1 MSFGVGDFVRLG
13 GLASF
18 GAFVGLLTA
27 PVLGPLSLLASLLF
41 AALMLLGPGHLLYRN
56 KLPVRS
62 PPCPTCASRAGFA
75 DEVPGDPVSV
85 MRCLSCEAL
94 VEVRLATADQAP
106 RPDMAVLQRAFPAWA
121 GRFLVTQ
128 PPAQDEL
135 TPLPP
140 SQGAGEPLA

>member
-13 GLASF
+13 ALASF
-18 GAFVGLLTA
+18 GAFVGLLTT
-27 PVLGPLSLLASLLF
+27 PVLGPLSLLAALLF
-41 AALMLLGPGHLLYRN
+41 AGLMLVGPGHLLYRN

-62 PPCPTCASRAGFA
+62 PPCPSCGSKAGFA

-94 VEVRLATADQAP
+94 VEVRLGESSQAP
-106 RPDMAVLQRAFPAWA
+106 RPDMAVLQRAFPSWA
-121 GRFLVTQ
+121 GRFEVTQ
-128 PPAQDEL
+128 PPAEDEL

-140 SQGAGEPLA
+140 SEGAGEPLS